1 MNQTTLD
8 SNNKAQKIAYSSP
21 FIIIAINC
29 IVAIAFGKYIG
40 KWAFLPVI
48 LIEWI
53 LFAYF
58 IKVQGESNPFSKWL
72 SKPKGS
78 ILWLLLAVSISFP
91 TILIFLKHYTLLNS
105 WEIILPWVLIFL
117 INPFMEEFYWRGF
130 LLDKTSHRN
139 KWLAILFSSLLFS
152 ANHYVFAIH
161 SELFRGFPVL
171 ISTFLMGFIWALVYQ
186 KTKSLRWTIIAH
198 FIVDFLNLSVPSFLD
213 LYEKGW

>member
-1 MNQTTLD
+1 
-8 SNNKAQKIAYSSP
+8 
-21 FIIIAINC
+21 
-29 IVAIAFGKYIG
+29 
-40 KWAFLPVI
+40 
-48 LIEWI
+48 
-53 LFAYF
+53 
-58 IKVQGESNPFSKWL
+58 VQGESNPFSKWL

-130 LLDKTSHRN
+130 LLDKTAHWN
-139 KWLAILFSSLLFS
+139 KWIAILFSSLLFS

-186 KTKSLRWTIIAH
+186 KTKSLRWTVIAH

>member
-1 MNQTTLD
+1 MNQTTWD
-8 SNNKAQKIAYSSP
+8 SNKKSQTIALSSP

-29 IVAIAFGKYIG
+29 LVAVLSGQFIG
-40 KWAFLPVI
+40 KWAFLPII

-58 IKVQGESNPFSKWL
+58 IHTHGEVNQIRKWL
-72 SKPKGS
+72 SKPKGP
-78 ILWLLLAVSISFP
+78 ILWLLLAVSISIP
-91 TILIFLKHYTLLNS
+91 TLFIFLKHYALLNS

-117 INPFMEEFYWRGF
+117 INPFLEEFYWRGF
-130 LLDKTSHRN
+130 LLDKTAHWN
-139 KWLAILFSSLLFS
+139 KWFAILFSSLVFS